1 MFLRGRILGQHD
13 MESQKH
19 RELFGELR
27 LIVAEP
33 LHHNRRVG
41 KLEENRPAIDGVN
54 RMSAEQEA
62 DDDAKIS
69 ASAAQRPKQVRIVRF
84 GRRYKA
90 AVGEHHV
97 RFDEIV
103 RRQAIKAAEITVPA
117 AQGEPRHASCRDDPK
132 RHGLLERLRRMIDV
146 AGGATRTHSYG
157 PAFRIDSDTLHQRQV
172 DDQTVIDAG
181 ETGRVMPASAN
192 SDREL
197 AVAAE
202 IHGRDDI
209 GRVDASWR

>member
-1 MFLRGRILGQHD
+1 MLLRDRILRPQD

-19 RELFGELR
+19 REFVRELR

-33 LHHNRRVG
+33 FHHNRRVG
-41 KLEENRPAIDGVN
+41 KLEKNRPAVDGVN

-90 AVGEHHV
+90 TVGEHHV

-103 RRQAIKAAEITVPA
+103 RRQAIKATEIPVPA
-117 AQGEPRHASCRDDPK
+117 AQKSEPRHAGCRDDP
-132 RHGLLERLRRMIDV
+132 
-146 AGGATRTHSYG
+146 
-157 PAFRIDSDTLHQRQV
+157 
-172 DDQTVIDAG
+172 
-181 ETGRVMPASAN
+181 
-192 SDREL
+192 
-197 AVAAE
+197 
-202 IHGRDDI
+202 
-209 GRVDASWR
+209 